1 MKERVYNM
9 LHERDYNGKS
19 KYVVILLFRV
29 ETVFLFSSSR
39 KNRWFLAH
47 GVRVRVVSI
56 DDSKITGVSLA
67 INIENGKCAV
77 EALSICFPLLEPL
90 FKRGFPPDR
99 KGKYAWEQF
108 CFENFSPSGDLSNP
122 RNDWFLFLFTNVNA
136 MLMRPVMRIRKILT
150 SWCFLDI
157 RLNSYNYVLMNLCKH
172 QKEFI
177 VWSWVC

>member
-1 MKERVYNM
+1 M
-9 LHERDYNGKS
+9 
-19 KYVVILLFRV
+19 
-29 ETVFLFSSSR
+29 
-39 KNRWFLAH
+39 
-47 GVRVRVVSI
+47 RVRVVSI

-122 RNDWFLFLFTNVNA
+122 RND
-136 MLMRPVMRIRKILT
+136 
-150 SWCFLDI
+150 
-157 RLNSYNYVLMNLCKH
+157 
-172 QKEFI
+172 
-177 VWSWVC
+177 